1 MIKMGGT
8 KKKYPKRQ
16 KYITE
21 EKKFGKYVEEKK
33 ELPKEEDLKSI
44 LEIWQSKSKK
54 AKKQEENSEEK
65 N

>member
-1 MIKMGGT
+1 MGGT

-33 ELPKEEDLKSI
+33 ELPKEEDIKSI
-44 LEIWQSKSKK
+44 MEIWQSKTKK
-54 AKKQEENSEEK
+54 VKSHEENSEEK
-65 N
+65 S